1 MAAEAAFAGAA
12 GRVWAEFRPADG
24 GVRSGP
30 WPVMWP
36 AAFEL
41 AVPWRGFPSFRGQS
55 NFPGWWWSATTGGHV
70 GYESWLER
78 DHLMLLDFDRFVTG
92 FSSQPFRLSWDAG
105 NEVRRRHV
113 PDFFARLADGSGVVV
128 DVRADDRIGPRDAA
142 AFEATARACDLA
154 GWQFRRV
161 GAVGPVLL
169 ANVRWLAG
177 YRHPRHGVRVA
188 LPACREAFGAG
199 LPLAGGAR
207 LLGDP
212 VAVLAGVYHWLWRGE
227 LAAAGLERRPLSMA
241 TLVSVPGPAKGL
253 AEMKRMLR
261 WSG

>member
-1 MAAEAAFAGAA
+1 
-12 GRVWAEFRPADG
+12 VWAEVRSADG
-24 GVRSGP
+24 EVRSGP
-30 WPVMWP
+30 WPAMWST
-36 AAFEL
+36 AFEL
-41 AVPWRGFPSFRGQS
+41 ATPWRGFPSFRGQS

-78 DHLMLLDFDRFVTG
+78 DHVMLLDFDRRVAG
-92 FSSQPFRLSWDAG
+92 LSSQPFRLSWDAG
-105 NEVRRRHV
+105 GVRRRHI

-142 AFEATARACDLA
+142 AFEATARACEVA

-161 GAVGPVLL
+161 GAVPPVLL

-177 YRHPRHGVRVA
+177 YRHPRHAGQVTAPVVRGV
-188 LPACREAFGAG
+188 FGAG
-199 LPLAGGAR
+199 VPLIEGAR

-227 LAAAGLERRPLSMA
+227 LLADGLERVPLSMA
-241 TLVSVPGPAKGL
+241 TMVSVSGPATGPSRVN
-253 AEMKRMLR
+253 RMVR

>member
-1 MAAEAAFAGAA
+1 
-12 GRVWAEFRPADG
+12 
-24 GVRSGP
+24 
-30 WPVMWP
+30 MWS

-41 AVPWRGFPSFRGQS
+41 AAPWRGFPSFRGQS
-55 NFPGWWWSATTGGHV
+55 NFPGWWWSATTGRHV

-92 FSSQPFRLSWDAG
+92 LSSQPFRLSWDAG
-105 NEVRRRHV
+105 NGVRRRHV

-142 AFEATARACDLA
+142 AFEVTAWACDLA

-177 YRHPRHGVRVA
+177 YRHPRHSGRVA
-188 LPACREAFGAG
+188 LPACREVFGAG

-227 LAAAGLERRPLSMA
+227 LAAAGLERTPLSMA
-241 TLVSVPGPAKGL
+241 TLVSAPGPVKGP

-261 WSG
+261 WLG